1 MNRRA
6 GADRR
11 RRGQA
16 PLWSAV
22 ALFALLLVVLGVWT
36 WRSTTYKTPDGRQEI
51 VAWGLAFL
59 GPDVYTLVHQF
70 EKENPQY
77 KVILSASAER
87 DNTSD
92 NQRLL
97 TAVAGGVPPDVYFF
111 SRFATGEWAGR
122 GALTDLTPFI
132 AAQKPDDELKIDLS
146 EYYDWSLA
154 EASYAPPGSGE
165 KPRLYGIPLTGDIRF
180 LFMNG
185 QAFREAGIV
194 DEHGNP
200 KPPKTWEELREY
212 AKRLTVY
219 ERPGDPSSPIR
230 RIGLAPGF
238 GIGFGNSF
246 LYLWTWQAGGNLM
259 SADGTRVTF
268 DTPEAARAL
277 RFVVQLHDDV
287 GGIERVERFQEGLQS
302 MALDPFVQGQ
312 IAMKIDNDWM
322 FRFMALFK
330 PDMDF
335 VIAPAP
341 LPADRVA
348 AGEKPI
354 TWAGGFSLVIPETAR
369 NKEGAFRLIQHIAS
383 WRGTQLLERGKRELA
398 ESEGRIYLPEGLANR
413 VHFDRLVRE
422 AIDENPRVPQTFK
435 NAYAVLRE
443 LMPNTRFRPVTPI
456 GQLLW
461 NQQERAFRSAARHEF
476 AREAQRSGEDEY
488 VLALRAAARPAQQ
501 QLDELLSPPPPTV
514 VRWTPWV
521 AGYAVAMV
529 VLPVGSVWAGYRL
542 RRRRDGYRADEVRSA
557 MLFAAPWW
565 AGFTLLIGGPI
576 LFSVLFSFARYD
588 VLSPARWVGLQ
599 NYRDLLSDPLFY
611 KSMGNTLFMLIRVP
625 IGMAISLGIAMLLNR
640 SLRGMGGYRTA
651 LFMPAIVPLVAASLL
666 WTWMFNPQQ
675 GPINGLIELLGGEGP
690 NWLRSEQWSK
700 PALVIMSLWGAGA
713 GMIIWL
719 AGLQSIPQH
728 LYEAASI
735 DGAGAWRRFRHVTL
749 PMLGPFILFNAI
761 VGVIATMQI
770 FGEAYIMTP
779 NGGAGD
785 STLVYT
791 YYLFKQAF
799 QFFRMGYASAL
810 AWILF
815 LIVLAL
821 TLLQLWLGRKWVHYE
836 QA

>member
-1 MNRRA
+1 MI
-6 GADRR
+6 GARH
-11 RRGQA
+11 RGQI
-16 PLWSAV
+16 PLSVAV
-22 ALFALLLVVLGVWT
+22 GLFCLLVLVLAVWT
-36 WRSTTYKTPDGRQEI
+36 WRSTSYKTPDGRQEI

-59 GPDVYTLVHQF
+59 GPDVYTLIHQF
-70 EKENPQY
+70 EKENPRY

-87 DNTSD
+87 DITAD

-97 TAVAGGVPPDVYFF
+97 TAIAGGVPPDVYFF
-111 SRFATGEWAGR
+111 GRHTTGEWASR
-122 GALTDLTPFI
+122 GALTDLTPLI
-132 AAQKPDDELKIDLS
+132 ASQSPGDELRINLD
-146 EYYDWSLA
+146 EFFPWAVA
-154 EASYAPPGSGE
+154 EASFAPPGSGQ
-165 KPRLYGIPLTGDIRF
+165 KPRLYGIPLTADIRF
-180 LFMNG
+180 LFLNG

-194 DEHGNP
+194 DEKGNP
-200 KPPKTWEELREY
+200 KPPRTWEELRDY
-212 AKRLTVY
+212 ARRLTIY
-219 ERPGDPSSPIR
+219 ERPGDPTSPIK

-238 GIGFGNSF
+238 GMGFGNSF
-246 LYLWTWQAGGNLM
+246 LYMWTWQAGGSLM
-259 SADGTRVTF
+259 NDDGTKITF

-287 GGIERVERFQEGLQS
+287 GGIERVERFQQGLQS

-369 NKEGAFRLIQHIAS
+369 NKDGAFRLIQYIAS

-413 VHFDRLVRE
+413 VHFDRLVTD
-422 AIDENPRVPQTFK
+422 AIDNNPRVPQTFK

-443 LMPNTRFRPVTPI
+443 LMPNTRFRPVTAI

-461 NQQERAFRSAARHEF
+461 NQQDRAFRSAARHEF
-476 AREAQRSGEDEY
+476 AREAQRTGEDEI
-488 VLALRAAARPAQQ
+488 VLALRAAARPAQR

-514 VRWTPWV
+514 ARWTPWV
-521 AGYAVAMV
+521 VAYASAMLIV
-529 VLPVGSVWAGYRL
+529 PLAAIWAAYKL
-542 RRRRDGYRADEVRSA
+542 RRRREGYRADEVRSA
-557 MLFAAPWW
+557 LLFVAPWW
-565 AGFTLLIGGPI
+565 FGFALLIGGPI

-588 VLSPARWVGLQ
+588 VLSPARWVGVQ
-599 NYRDLLSDPLFY
+599 NYRDVLADPLFY
-611 KSMGNTLFMLIRVP
+611 KSMANTLYMLIRVP
-625 IGMAISLGIAMLLNR
+625 IGMAISLGIALLLNR
-640 SLRGMGGYRTA
+640 AIRGIGSYRTA

-666 WTWMFNPQQ
+666 WVWMFNPGQ
-675 GPINGLIELLGGEGP
+675 GPINGLLGMLGIEGP
-690 NWLRSEQWSK
+690 NWLQSERWSK
-700 PALVIMSLWGAGA
+700 PALVLMSLWGAGA

-719 AGLQSIPQH
+719 AGLQSIPQQ

-735 DGAGAWRRFRHVTL
+735 DGAGAWRRFVHVTL
-749 PMLGPFILFNAI
+749 PMLSPFILFNAI

-770 FGEAYIMTP
+770 FGEVYIMTP
-779 NGGAGD
+779 EGRPGD

-799 QFFRMGYASAL
+799 QYFRMGYASAL

-821 TLLQLWLGRKWVHYE
+821 TLVQLWLGKKWVHYE